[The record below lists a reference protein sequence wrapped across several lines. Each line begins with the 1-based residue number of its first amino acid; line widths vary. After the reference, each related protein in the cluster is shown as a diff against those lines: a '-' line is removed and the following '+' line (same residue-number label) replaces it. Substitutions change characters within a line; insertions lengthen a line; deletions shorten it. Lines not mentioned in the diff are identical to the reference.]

1 VRRDASGRS
10 SRLRELED
18 VVERTGGTVL
28 RTRSGDDIR
37 TIVKAVARTVRQQY
51 TIAYAP
57 LNQALDGTYRSV
69 RVKVA
74 SSDECGFGR
83 EQVTSPPRSP
93 SGELAASLAE
103 H

>member
-1 VRRDASGRS
+1 VRRDASGSS

-37 TIVKAVARTVRQQY
+37 TIVKAVARTVHQQY

-57 LNQALDGTYRSV
+57 LNQALDGKYRSV

-74 SSDECGFGR
+74 SSDECGR
-83 EQVTSPPRSP
+83 EAMTP
-93 SGELAASLAE
+93 AW
-103 H
+103 